1 MDEQRLVDE
10 IAEAAERAV
19 RMGVDR
25 VGAQLDYTEAS
36 IPLVEEILADASVY
50 SKQLSEA
57 QLQTLAEDF
66 GSYVLEVAR
75 RTHGGR
81 YLWFRDREPVLMVG
95 DDTSH
100 VAIATWGKVMARL
113 SGDEAD
119 DVVYFYQGF
128 AERVKRVEP
137 GKRALYV

>member
-1 MDEQRLVDE
+1 VSELPDE

-19 RMGVDR
+19 QMAADR
-25 VGAQLDYTEAS
+25 GGAQLDYTEAS
-36 IPLVEEILADASVY
+36 IPLVEEILAEVAEYASQM
-50 SKQLSEA
+50 SQD

-75 RTHGGR
+75 RTYGGR
-81 YLWFRDREPVLMVG
+81 YLWYKDREPVLMVG

-100 VAIATWGKVMARL
+100 VAIATWGKVKGRL

-119 DVVYFYQGF
+119 DIPYFYEGF
-128 AERVKRVEP
+128 AARVKSVEP
-137 GKRALYV
+137 GQRTLYV